1 MVIARKIDDTLPHV
15 PVQRSAARL
24 SLAYVWVAYIAFGL
38 AAVAG
43 MVQGMVRGGIM
54 ELPSWTNYYQILT
67 AHGVLMALI
76 FTTYFIVGFIFSG
89 VARTT
94 GGSLHGA
101 ALKFG
106 WAGWILMT
114 VGTLMAVVTILLNE
128 ASVLYTFYAPLK
140 ASPYFY
146 IGSALLVVGSWL
158 AGFGVFAS
166 YRKWKREN
174 KGKMSPLFV
183 FMGVTTYVLWITATI
198 PVAIEV
204 LFQLIPWSLGLVPTI
219 NVMLSR
225 TLFWFFGHPL
235 VYFWLLPAYMAWYV
249 CLPRIIG
256 GHVFSD
262 SLSRL
267 AFLCLLLFSI
277 PVGFHHQLM
286 EPGISPAWKMIH
298 VTLTLIVVIPSLMT
312 AFSMFA
318 VFETTG
324 RKRGGVGLFGWLKK
338 LPWTDVRFFAPFVG
352 MLFFIPG
359 GAGGIINASNQINAV
374 VHNTIWV
381 TGHFHI
387 TVGAA
392 VALTFFGVSFWLI
405 PALTGRQLTK
415 TANRM
420 GMVQTVFWAV
430 GMFLMSLAMH
440 AMGLQGAPR
449 RTDYTTYMDHPLALG
464 WMDYQRVMAFGGG
477 LLFVSAILLIA
488 ILLYLTFY
496 APKGNTE
503 YPIAETE
510 TTQEVPKIL
519 ERWPVWIG
527 LVAFLIILAYGYPI
541 LQQIQHQ
548 APGSPPFVTW

>member
-1 MVIARKIDDTLPHV
+1 MVIARKVETDKLPG
-15 PVQRSAARL
+15 PVARSAARL
-24 SLAYVWVAYIAFGL
+24 GLAYIWVAYTAFGL
-38 AAVAG
+38 AALAG
-43 MVQGMVRGGIM
+43 MLQGMVRGGIM
-54 ELPSWTNYYQILT
+54 KLPSWTNYYQILT

-76 FTTYFIVGFIFSG
+76 FTTFFIVGFLLTG

-94 GGSLHGA
+94 GGSLHRTSLA
-101 ALKFG
+101 WG
-106 WAGWILMT
+106 WAGWILMVT
-114 VGTLMAVVTILLNE
+114 GTLMAVVTILMNE

-146 IGSALLVVGSWL
+146 IGAALLVVGSWF

-166 YRKWKREN
+166 YAKWKREH
-174 KGKMSPLFV
+174 KGQTSPLFV
-183 FMGVTTYVLWITATI
+183 FMSVATFVLWIVATL
-198 PVAIEV
+198 PVAVEV
-204 LFQLIPWSLGLVPTI
+204 IFQLIPWSLGISPTI
-219 NVMLSR
+219 NIILSR

-235 VYFWLLPAYMAWYV
+235 VYFWLMPAYIAWYV
-249 CLPRIIG
+249 CVPRIIG

-267 AFLCLLLFSI
+267 AFVLLLLFSI

-286 EPGISPAWKMIH
+286 EPGISAGWKMIH

-324 RKRGGVGLFGWLKK
+324 RKKGGIGLFGWLKK

-359 GAGGIINASNQINAV
+359 GAGGIINASNQMNAV

-405 PALTGRQLTK
+405 PVLTGRTLTR

-430 GMFLMSLAMH
+430 GMFLMSAAMH
-440 AMGLQGAPR
+440 SMGLQGAPR
-449 RTDYTTYMDHPLALG
+449 RTDYTTYMDHPTALG
-464 WMDYQRVMAFGGG
+464 WMDYERVMAFGGG
-477 LLFVSAILLIA
+477 LLFVSGILLIL
-488 ILLYLTFY
+488 ILLYLTFK
-496 APKGNTE
+496 APKGYTE
-503 YPIAETE
+503 YPIGETE
-510 TTQEVPKIL
+510 TAQQVPRLL

-527 LVAFLIILAYGYPI
+527 LLAFLIVMAYGYPI
-541 LQQIQHQ
+541 MEQLQHQ
-548 APGSPPFVTW
+548 MPGSPPFKTW

>member
-1 MVIARKIDDTLPHV
+1 MVIARKVDTDRLPAAV
-15 PVQRSAARL
+15 TRPSALLGL
-24 SLAYVWVAYIAFGL
+24 SYIWVAYIAFGL
-38 AAVAG
+38 AALAG
-43 MVQGMVRGGIM
+43 MLQGMVRGGII

-76 FTTYFIVGFIFSG
+76 FTTFFIVGFLLTG

-94 GGSLHGA
+94 GGSLHST
-101 ALKFG
+101 ALGWG
-106 WAGWILMT
+106 WAGWVLMV
-114 VGTLMAVVTILLNE
+114 VGTLMAVVTILMNE

-146 IGSALLVVGSWL
+146 IGAALLVVGSWF
-158 AGFGVFAS
+158 AGFAVFAS
-166 YRKWKREN
+166 YHKWKKEN
-174 KGKMSPLFV
+174 KGKISPLFV
-183 FMGVTTYVLWITATI
+183 FMSVTTFVMWIIATL
-198 PVAIEV
+198 PVAVEV
-204 LFQLIPWSLGLVPTI
+204 IFQLIPWSLGISPTI
-219 NVMLSR
+219 NIMLSR

-235 VYFWLLPAYMAWYV
+235 VYFWLMPAYIAWYV
-249 CLPRIIG
+249 CVPRIIG

-267 AFLCLLLFSI
+267 AFILLLLFSI

-286 EPGISPAWKMIH
+286 EPGISAGWKMIH

-318 VFETTG
+318 IFETTG
-324 RKRGGVGLFGWLKK
+324 RKKGGIGLFGWLKK

-374 VHNTIWV
+374 IHNTIWV

-405 PALTGRQLTK
+405 PVLTGRTLTR

-430 GMFLMSLAMH
+430 GMFLMSFAMH
-440 AMGLQGAPR
+440 TMGLQGAPR
-449 RTDYTTYMDHPLALG
+449 RTDYTTYMDHPTALG
-464 WMDYQRVMAFGGG
+464 WMDYQRMMAFGGG
-477 LLFVSAILLIA
+477 LLFVSAILLIL

-496 APKGNTE
+496 APKGYME
-503 YPIAETE
+503 YPIGETE
-510 TTQEVPKIL
+510 KEQHVPRLL

-527 LVAFLIILAYGYPI
+527 LVAFLIVMAYGYPI
-541 LQQIQHQ
+541 MEQIQHQ
-548 APGSPPFVTW
+548 APGSPPFKTW

>member
-1 MVIARKIDDTLPHV
+1 MVIARKEETKISHAPIAPAT
-15 PVQRSAARL
+15 AKL
-24 SLAYVWVAYIAFGL
+24 SLAYVWVAYVAFGL
-38 AAVAG
+38 AALAG
-43 MVQGMVRGGIM
+43 MLQGMVRGGIM

-76 FTTYFIVGFIFSG
+76 FTTFFIVGFIFSG

-94 GGSLHGA
+94 GGALHGT
-101 ALKFG
+101 ALKL
-106 WAGWILMT
+106 GWIGWIMMV
-114 VGTLMAVVTILLNE
+114 VGTAMAVVTILRNE

-146 IGSALLVVGSWL
+146 IGAALLVVGSWI
-158 AGFGVFAS
+158 AGISVFTS
-166 YRKWKREN
+166 YRKWRREN
-174 KGKMSPLFV
+174 KGQMSPLFV
-183 FMGVTTYVLWITATI
+183 FMAVTTYIMWIIATL
-198 PVAIEV
+198 PVAAEV
-204 LFQLIPWSLGLVPTI
+204 LFQLIPWSLGLTPTI

-235 VYFWLLPAYMAWYV
+235 VYFWLMPAYMAWYV
-249 CLPRIIG
+249 CIPRIIG

-267 AFLCLLLFSI
+267 AFILLLLFSI

-286 EPGISPAWKMIH
+286 EPGISAGWKMIH

-318 VFETTG
+318 IFETSG
-324 RKRGGVGLFGWLKK
+324 RKKGGVGLFGWFKK

-392 VALTFFGVSFWLI
+392 VAMTFFGVSFWLV
-405 PALTGRQLTK
+405 PALTGRTLTK

-420 GMVQTVFWAV
+420 AMVQTVFWAV

-440 AMGLQGAPR
+440 TMGLQGAPR

-477 LLFVSAILLIA
+477 LLFVSAILMIL

-503 YPIAETE
+503 YPIGETE
-510 TTQEVPKIL
+510 TKQEVPRIL
-519 ERWPVWIG
+519 ERWPVWVG

-541 LQQIQHQ
+541 MEQIQHQ
-548 APGSPPFVTW
+548 APGSPPFKTW

>member
-1 MVIARKIDDTLPHV
+1 MVIARKVETEKLPGLIER
-15 PVQRSAARL
+15 PVARL
-24 SLAYVWVAYIAFGL
+24 GLAYVWVAYIAFGL
-38 AAVAG
+38 AALAG
-43 MVQGMVRGGIM
+43 MVQGMVRGGIL

-76 FTTYFIVGFIFSG
+76 FTTFFIVGFLLTG

-94 GGSLHGA
+94 GGSLPST
-101 ALKFG
+101 ALRCG
-106 WAGWILMT
+106 WAGWILMV
-114 VGTLMAVVTILLNE
+114 VGTLMAVVTILRNE

-146 IGSALLVVGSWL
+146 IGTALLVVGSWFG
-158 AGFGVFAS
+158 GFAIFAS
-166 YRKWKREN
+166 YSKWKREH
-174 KGKMSPLFV
+174 KGEVSPLFV
-183 FMGVTTYVLWITATI
+183 FMSVTTFVMWIIATL
-198 PVAIEV
+198 PVAVEV
-204 LFQLIPWSLGLVPTI
+204 IFQLIPWSLGLSPTI
-219 NVMLSR
+219 NIMLSR

-235 VYFWLLPAYMAWYV
+235 VYFWLMPAYIAWYV
-249 CLPRIIG
+249 CLPRVIG

-267 AFLCLLLFSI
+267 AFILLLLFSI

-286 EPGISPAWKMIH
+286 EPGISAGWKMIH

-312 AFSMFA
+312 AFSIFA

-324 RKRGGVGLFGWLKK
+324 RKKGGVGLFGWLKK

-359 GAGGIINASNQINAV
+359 GAGGIINASNQMNAV
-374 VHNTIWV
+374 VHNTLWV

-405 PALTGRQLTK
+405 PVLTGRTLTR

-430 GMFLMSLAMH
+430 GMFLMSFAMH
-440 AMGLQGAPR
+440 FMGLQGAPR
-449 RTDYTTYMDHPLALG
+449 RTDYTTYMDHPTALG
-464 WMDYQRVMAFGGG
+464 WMDYQRMMAFGGG
-477 LLFVSAILLIA
+477 LLFVAAILLIL
-488 ILLYLTFY
+488 ILLYLTFK
-496 APKGNTE
+496 APKGYME
-503 YPIAETE
+503 YPIGETE
-510 TTQEVPKIL
+510 QEQQIPGIL
-519 ERWPVWIG
+519 ERWPVWVG
-527 LVAFLIILAYGYPI
+527 LIAFLIVMAYGYPI
-541 LQQIQHQ
+541 MELLQHP
-548 APGSPPFVTW
+548 APGSPPFKTW

>member
-1 MVIARKIDDTLPHV
+1 MAFARKEEIQNQPA
-15 PVQRSAARL
+15 PVERSAARL
-24 SLAYVWVAYIAFGL
+24 SLSYIWVAYIAFGL
-38 AAVAG
+38 AALAG
-43 MVQGMVRGGIM
+43 MMQGMVRGGIM

-76 FTTYFIVGFIFSG
+76 FTTFFIVGFLYSG
-89 VARTT
+89 TARTT
-94 GGSLHGA
+94 GGSLHGT
-101 ALKFG
+101 ALGFG
-106 WAGWILMT
+106 WAGWVLM
-114 VGTLMAVVTILLNE
+114 VMGTLMVVVTILMND

-158 AGFGVFAS
+158 AGFGLFAS

-174 KGKMSPLFV
+174 PGKMSPLFV
-183 FMGVTTYVLWITATI
+183 FMSVTTFVLWIIATI
-198 PVAIEV
+198 PVAVEV
-204 LFQLIPWSLGLVPTI
+204 IFQLIPWSLGLSPTI
-219 NVMLSR
+219 NIMLSR

-235 VYFWLLPAYMAWYV
+235 VYFWLMPAYIAWYV
-249 CLPRIIG
+249 CVPRIIG

-267 AFLCLLLFSI
+267 AFICLLLFSI

-286 EPGISPAWKMIH
+286 EPGISAGWKMVH
-298 VTLTLIVVIPSLMT
+298 VILTLIVVIPSLMT

-324 RKRGGVGLFGWLKK
+324 RKKGRVGLFGWLKK

-352 MLFFIPG
+352 MLFFIPA

-405 PALTGRQLTK
+405 PDSQPNGNGADRVLDGRDVLDVVCDAHDGLAGRAAPDGLYHVHGSSDSPWLDGLPAGHGFQRRAAVRGSDPAHPDPVVLDVLRTK
-415 TANRM
+415 REY
-420 GMVQTVFWAV
+420 GI
-430 GMFLMSLAMH
+430 SY
-440 AMGLQGAPR
+440 R
-449 RTDYTTYMDHPLALG
+449 R
-464 WMDYQRVMAFGGG
+464 
-477 LLFVSAILLIA
+477 
-488 ILLYLTFY
+488 
-496 APKGNTE
+496 N
-503 YPIAETE
+503 
-510 TTQEVPKIL
+510 
-519 ERWPVWIG
+519 
-527 LVAFLIILAYGYPI
+527 
-541 LQQIQHQ
+541 
-548 APGSPPFVTW
+548 

>member
-1 MVIARKIDDTLPHV
+1 MAFARKEEIQNQPA
-15 PVQRSAARL
+15 PVERSAARL
-24 SLAYVWVAYIAFGL
+24 SLSYIWVAYIAFGL
-38 AAVAG
+38 AALAG
-43 MVQGMVRGGIM
+43 MMQGMVRGGIM

-76 FTTYFIVGFIFSG
+76 FTTFFIVGFLYSG
-89 VARTT
+89 TARTT
-94 GGSLHGA
+94 GGSLHGT
-101 ALKFG
+101 ALGFG
-106 WAGWILMT
+106 WAGWVLM
-114 VGTLMAVVTILLNE
+114 VMGTLMVVVTILMND

-158 AGFGVFAS
+158 AGFGLFAS

-174 KGKMSPLFV
+174 PGKMSPLFV
-183 FMGVTTYVLWITATI
+183 FMSVTTFVLWIIATI
-198 PVAIEV
+198 PVAVEV
-204 LFQLIPWSLGLVPTI
+204 IFQLIPWSLGLSPTI
-219 NVMLSR
+219 NIMLSR

-235 VYFWLLPAYMAWYV
+235 VYFWLMPAYIAWYV
-249 CLPRIIG
+249 CVPRIIG

-267 AFLCLLLFSI
+267 AFICLLLFSI

-286 EPGISPAWKMIH
+286 EPGISAGWKMVH
-298 VTLTLIVVIPSLMT
+298 VILTLIVVIPSLMT

-324 RKRGGVGLFGWLKK
+324 RKKGRVGLFGWLKK

-352 MLFFIPG
+352 MLFFIPA

-405 PALTGRQLTK
+405 PVLTGRTLTR

-420 GMVQTVFWAV
+420 GMVQTVFWTV
-430 GMFLMSLAMH
+430 GMFLMSFAMH
-440 AMGLQGAPR
+440 TMGLQGAPR
-449 RTDYTTYMDHPLALG
+449 RTDYTTYMDHPTALG
-464 WMDYQRVMAFGGG
+464 WMDYQRVMAFSGG
-477 LLFVSAILLIA
+477 LLFVAAILLIL

-510 TTQEVPKIL
+510 SPQDVPRVL

-527 LVAFLIILAYGYPI
+527 LLAFLIVMAYGYPI
-541 LQQIQHQ
+541 MEQIQHQ
-548 APGSPPFVTW
+548 APGSPPFRTW